1 MRYAKKRMTKFLII
15 ALLASAH
22 TNAWAQ
28 YEIKPAEGYTP
39 KVGELVNMLELTK
52 TQIEA
57 AVRDLN
63 QEQTDFRFDQ
73 QANSIG
79 ALIMHLAATEAYYQL
94 ETLDGTAWTAE
105 DMAFWGAATNLRE
118 ESHDTFAGKPIG
130 YYLEQ
135 WNGVREKS
143 LAGLRTKDD
152 AWLSALIE
160 EGINN
165 YFAWFHVLD
174 HSSNHMGQIAL
185 ILKRLPD

>member
-1 MRYAKKRMTKFLII
+1 MTKFLII

-118 ESHDTFAGKPIG
+118 ESHETFTGKPIG

-135 WNGVREKS
+135 WNSVREKS